1 MNKVDEFLN
10 QFDADATKRAYNY
23 HLNHFF
29 NCIKVDPAKY
39 FKGTRNYEDDIR
51 DYWKSLKAK
60 SYARMTR
67 NCRINAVKQFLLFND
82 VELSL
87 KFWKSLRKSASDKG
101 QRPETIDLAP
111 TPTHLRKIL
120 DHANTITRASTL
132 ILSSSGMRISEL
144 CHIIPSD
151 LNLDHD
157 PPVINIRGKI
167 TKTKSSR
174 YVFITHEAKKSL
186 EAWLRERDAWLERA
200 SRKMKNIQGI
210 DKPIDDN
217 RVFPMTENHIRIMW
231 NNLLKKSELD
241 ERDQNT
247 KMQYRRYHLHTLR
260 KYFRTYLTP
269 AINGGSDVVHALMGH
284 EEYLD
289 NAYQRYNR
297 EQLGEMYKKAMIS
310 LAVYDRE
317 ANLGEVHVQLK
328 EKDLELKKQSEE
340 IQDLRNQMQQL
351 MVKVLTMDDK
361 EKN

>member
-1 MNKVDEFLN
+1 
-10 QFDADATKRAYNY
+10 
-23 HLNHFF
+23 
-29 NCIKVDPAKY
+29 
-39 FKGTRNYEDDIR
+39 
-51 DYWKSLKAK
+51 
-60 SYARMTR
+60 MTR
-67 NCRINAVKQFLLFND
+67 NCRLNAVKQFLLFND

-87 KFWKSLRKSASDKG
+87 KFWKSLRKSAADKG
-101 QRPETIDLAP
+101 QRPETIDLSP
-111 TPTHLRKIL
+111 TPLHLRKIL

-174 YVFITHEAKKSL
+174 YVFITYEAKESL

-200 SRKMKNIQGI
+200 SRKMKNIKGRE
-210 DKPIDDN
+210 KSVDDN

-231 NNLLKKSELD
+231 NNLLKKAELD

-328 EKDLELKKQSEE
+328 EKDGQIMDLEQKVFNLQSRLNGLNNIDEETSAKIFEALLDEAIRSGKVVLKK
-340 IQDLRNQMQQL
+340 
-351 MVKVLTMDDK
+351 
-361 EKN
+361 